1 MSITGCLSDFSLREI
16 FQFIEK
22 GQRTGL
28 LTLSAALES
37 PATAPSMYYIW
48 LSKGSIVA
56 AANQL
61 NQQGLIWLIDQYPWV
76 SNRVVTKLAQFC
88 PPDKALG
95 LYLRSQGAL
104 QTEQLEH
111 LFQIQLARQVCPL
124 FQLKEA
130 QFKFEQNVSL
140 PGQEMTGLSLPSEF
154 IEIMLQKVVWL
165 KKLFESRN
173 QQRQTS
179 GFSSNSNTFCNQ
191 LCEILDIAFFHSLK
205 FSLFDLDHSIPKLS
219 QIFDLYEH
227 PYDLPKSITAKAMC
241 YAGN

>member
-1 MSITGCLSDFSLREI
+1 MSVTGCLSDFSLREI
-16 FQFIEK
+16 FQFIEQ

-28 LTLSAALES
+28 LTLSAARES
-37 PATAPSMYYIW
+37 PATAPSMYYLW
-48 LSKGSIVA
+48 VSKGNIIA

-88 PPDKALG
+88 PPDKPLG

-130 QFKFEQNVSL
+130 QFKFDQNVPL
-140 PGQEMTGLSLPSEF
+140 PGLEMTGLSLPSEF
-154 IEIMLQKVVWL
+154 IEIMLQKLEWL
-165 KKLFESRN
+165 KKLFDARN
-173 QQRQTS
+173 PQGQTS
-179 GFSSNSNTFCNQ
+179 CSGSNSDTFSNQ
-191 LCEILDIAFFHSLK
+191 LREILDIAFFHSLK